1 MPHFCPEIL
10 PLTVYCFKAWLFKLC
25 YLINIFV
32 GDCEEYTS
40 RQINDSKSGSVQSI
54 YIYSKQ
60 VETYCTFDGWT
71 VIQSR
76 GQFNN
81 SKDFFSNKLWDDY
94 KAGFGT
100 PGTLL

>member
-1 MPHFCPEIL
+1 MRQLNYTIL
-10 PLTVYCFKAWLFKLC
+10 LLFILS
-25 YLINIFV
+25 LIITI

-40 RQINDSKSGSVQSI
+40 RQNKDSKSGSVQSI
-54 YIYSKQ
+54 NIQRKQ
-60 VETYCTFDGWT
+60 VKTYCTFDGWT

-81 SKDFFSNKLWDDY
+81 SKDFFSNKFWDDY

-100 PGTLL
+100 PGISL